1 MSTITQKIPNLLGGI
16 SQQPDVKKIP
26 GQVVDSLNTFPEF
39 ALGLMKRP
47 GAKFEAPLRGA
58 ADDAKW
64 FSILSSDAKY
74 IGQVT
79 MDGQIPLFRI
89 WFKESG
95 LPRVVDLTDYL
106 SNISST
112 FYDDLKT
119 SVNTE
124 AAETEDYIEAFAPLR
139 TAQANYLTE
148 YNKTIDQFTSLFE
161 IETTYTGQIKQLIKT
176 AVLEDEDGTL
186 VWYEDE
192 NALSG
197 TLSNGI
203 FSVGARRFKKG
214 TERTEEYPIL
224 MNEFEDHHLYELV
237 EITEA
242 TETADDLEDWVEDN
256 YDDSDATNAVPVF
269 EGHKDDYED
278 SISNSSNTGT
288 DDRWPTYTT
297 SNNPANNYFVN
308 DKNSDAFDV
317 NTHLKFVTIQDT
329 TFVLNTN
336 KKVEWSTTKTDE
348 LKFDEALINFN
359 VFTTGDYTVSITKL
373 DNDSSGNEPHEEGYT
388 RTVDSS
394 FGSSG
399 TASRSLTYSTSL
411 NTVEEFRNNFNSGF
425 DTDLG
430 TDWDDFTFEASGTT
444 IYVSNSSFQ
453 FDIEVSGPTD
463 AAVNVIR
470 HTVGNVGLLPV
481 QAQNGYKVKVVNST
495 DIAVDDMYMVFE
507 SEDGQD
513 YSPGSWVESNGGD
526 LEYIIDNTTMP
537 HVLKVQTDGS
547 FKFEAWD
554 GWENRRVG
562 DEETNPTPSFIS
574 TTDSGDKYINDIF
587 LYRNRM
593 GFLSDDNVILSRAG
607 HFFDFFAKSAV
618 SSADDDPIDISVS
631 PTQPV
636 TLFYTYQVGPGLL
649 IFGESAQFLLATDS
663 DLLSPKTAKINGI
676 TGFTT
681 EPTLP
686 AVSLGPNAGFMTKTQ
701 GNTKFIQLLRVGR
714 EESPEYIEKTKIVPE
729 LLPNTI
735 DTVESSPTL
744 SLVSFGETGKD
755 IVYHFNYYVLGD
767 REVTNTWYRWQLP
780 GTLELQFFSDNVYNV
795 VVKSGSNYYAL
806 SFDVA
811 QSSSDGVLELDS
823 GTKTDVCLDV
833 WYKNPFFD
841 YEEFSGTDLVDR
853 TKVLIP
859 FEPFQDKKFAV
870 VIYGEQNTTFTDL
883 SVTADGDDNYVYIDG
898 DWRGYNIILG
908 YEYTMSVEL
917 PRFYVVNAKDD
928 NVSADT
934 TATVI
939 INRLQVETGLSGPI
953 DYKVNI
959 LGVPIRTQKIT
970 VTPANQSTL
979 NSVNLSET
987 GTHTVPIHQRNHNVT
1002 VTIEGTTPFPA
1013 TIESLNWEGRYAT
1026 NFYRRS

>member
-16 SQQPDVKKIP
+16 SQQPDVKKVP

-58 ADDAKW
+58 ADNAKW
-64 FSILSSDAKY
+64 FSILTSDAKY

-124 AAETEDYIEAFAPLR
+124 AAETEDYVEAFAPLR

-148 YNKTIDQFTSLFE
+148 YKKTIDQFTSLFE

-278 SISNSSNTGT
+278 SIANSSNTGT

-297 SNNPANNYFVN
+297 SNNPASNYFVN
-308 DKNSDAFDV
+308 DKSSDAFDV

-373 DNDSSGNEPHEEGYT
+373 DNDSSGNEPHEDGYT

-495 DIAVDDMYMVFE
+495 DISVDDMYMVFE

-607 HFFDFFAKSAV
+607 HFFDFFTKSAV
-618 SSADDDPIDISVS
+618 ASADDDPIDISVS

-729 LLPNTI
+729 LLPNSI
-735 DTVESSPTL
+735 NTVESSPTL

-780 GTLELQFFSDNVYNV
+780 GTLELQFFSDNVFNV
-795 VVKSGSNYYAL
+795 VVKSGNNYYAL

-841 YEEFSGTDLVDR
+841 YQEFSGTDLVDR
-853 TKVLIP
+853 TRVLIP

-883 SVTADGDDNYVYIDG
+883 SVVADGDDNYVHIDG

-917 PRFYVVNAKDD
+917 PRFYVVKSSDD
-928 NVSADT
+928 TVSADT
-934 TATVI
+934 TATLI

-959 LGVPIRTQKIT
+959 LGVPVRTQKIT

>member
-16 SQQPDVKKIP
+16 SQQPDVKKLP

-58 ADDAKW
+58 ADNAKW

-89 WFKESG
+89 WYKESG

-256 YDDSDATNAVPVF
+256 YDDSDATNAIPVF
-269 EGHKDDYED
+269 EGHKEDYEE
-278 SISNSSNTGT
+278 SIENDSNTGT

-399 TASRSLTYSTSL
+399 TASRSLTYSNSL

-495 DIAVDDMYMVFE
+495 DISVDDMYMVFE

-526 LEYIIDNTTMP
+526 LEYIIDNTTIP

-554 GWENRRVG
+554 LWENRRVG

-755 IVYHFNYYVLGD
+755 IIYHFNYYVLGD

-780 GTLELQFFSDNVYNV
+780 GTLELQFFSDNVFNV

-883 SVTADGDDNYVYIDG
+883 SVVADGDDNYVHIDG

-917 PRFYVVNAKDD
+917 PRFYVVTAKDD

-939 INRLQVETGLSGPI
+939 VNRLQVETGLSGPI

>member
-1 MSTITQKIPNLLGGI
+1 MGGI
-16 SQQPDVKKIP
+16 SQQPDVKKVP

-58 ADDAKW
+58 ADNAKW
-64 FSILSSDAKY
+64 FSILTSDAKY

-79 MDGQIPLFRI
+79 MDGQLPLFRI

-119 SVNTE
+119 SITTE
-124 AAETEDYIEAFAPLR
+124 ATETEDYIEAFAPLR
-139 TAQANYLTE
+139 TVQANYLTE
-148 YNKTIDQFTSLFE
+148 YKKTIDQFTSLFE

-176 AVLEDEDGTL
+176 AVMEDEDGTL
-186 VWYEDE
+186 VWYENE
-192 NALSG
+192 NALDG

-203 FSVGARRFKKG
+203 YSVGDRRFKTG

-224 MNEFEDHHLYELV
+224 MDEFKDHHLYELV

-242 TETADDLEDWVEDN
+242 TETADDLDDWVEDN
-256 YDDSDATNAVPVF
+256 YDDSDASNAVPVF
-269 EGHKDDYED
+269 EGHKEDYED
-278 SISNSSNTGT
+278 SIENDSNTGT

-297 SNNPANNYFVN
+297 DNNPANNYFVN
-308 DKNSDAFDV
+308 DKSDDTFDV

-336 KKVEWSTTKTDE
+336 KKVEWSDTKTAE

-359 VFTTGDYTVSITKL
+359 VFTAGDYSISITKL
-373 DNDSSGNEPHEEGYT
+373 DNDSEGNEPHEDGYT
-388 RTVDSS
+388 RTTDNS

-399 TASRSLTYSTSL
+399 TATRSLTYSTSL
-411 NTVEEFRNNFNSGF
+411 DTVQEFRDNFNSGF

-526 LEYIIDNTTMP
+526 LEYIIDKTTMP

-607 HFFDFFAKSAV
+607 HFFDFFTKSAV
-618 SSADDDPIDISVS
+618 ASADDDPIDISVS

-729 LLPNTI
+729 LLPNSI

-755 IVYHFNYYVLGD
+755 IVYHFNYYQLGD
-767 REVTNTWYRWQLP
+767 REITNTWYRWQLP

-841 YEEFSGTDLVDR
+841 YEEFSGDEIVDR
-853 TKVLIP
+853 TKILIP

-883 SVTADGDDNYVYIDG
+883 SVVADGDDNYVHIDG

-917 PRFYVVNAKDD
+917 PRFYVVKASEDT
-928 NVSADT
+928 VSADT
-934 TATVI
+934 TATLI

-959 LGVPIRTQKIT
+959 LGVPVRTQKIT